1 MKNEYEERLKAEK
14 ESFEAYLETRMQEED
29 PEVQTLWE
37 SMRYSLLGGGKRIR
51 ALLLIMTGRS
61 LGLAAETLYP
71 CGAALEM
78 IHAYSLIHDDLP
90 AMDNDDWRRGRLTNH
105 KVYGEAGAI
114 LAGDGLL
121 NLAYE
126 VVAAEL
132 QKDPSVKKINAFA
145 CLAAAAG
152 PRGMVAG
159 QSADLAFEGKQ
170 ASLEDLQYIERHK
183 TGCLLTAPLVMAGLL
198 AGVEEDAAVQL
209 EKAGQAAGRAFQI
222 WDDVLDVEG
231 SFEELGKP
239 LHSDEAKEKATFVS
253 CFGLE
258 KAKAEAIRLSAEA
271 EQALAFLPDEAGEMV
286 RLLIRKLAARKK

>member
-14 ESFEAYLETRMQEED
+14 ESFEAYLEMRMQEED

-61 LGLAAETLYP
+61 LGLTAETLYP
-71 CGAALEM
+71 FGAALEM

-132 QKDPSVKKINAFA
+132 QKDPSVEKINAFA

-209 EKAGQAAGRAFQI
+209 GKAGQAAGRAFQI

-258 KAKAEAIRLSAEA
+258 RAKEEAIRLSAEA
-271 EQALAFLPDEAGEMV
+271 EQALAFLPGEDGEIV

>member
-1 MKNEYEERLKAEK
+1 MKNEYEERLKEEK

-61 LGLAAETLYP
+61 LGLTAKTLYP
-71 CGAALEM
+71 FGAALEM

-105 KVYGEAGAI
+105 KIYGEAGAI

-126 VVAAEL
+126 VMAAEL
-132 QKDPSVKKINAFA
+132 QKDPSVEKINAFA

-209 EKAGQAAGRAFQI
+209 ERAGQAAGRAFQI

-258 KAKAEAIRLSAEA
+258 RAKEEAIRLSAEA
-271 EQALAFLPDEAGEMV
+271 EQALAFLPGEDGEIV